1 MMYLGNQAVGL
12 NSFISKNIPIKWD
25 IVEYTPTSSS
35 GWQTAYHSL
44 GVTPDIFMVVPDTF
58 DKSITG
64 QSNPIM
70 IFGTN
75 GVDSSGKQRA
85 VFNYLNASNN
95 WDYTANI
102 LNIYCEKDNEKV
114 RFYTGSNLLLSTE
127 KKYYFIIIAFNG
139 GDT

>member
-1 MMYLGNQAVGL
+1 MMYLGDKAVGL

-44 GVTPDIFMVVPDTF
+44 GITPDIFMVVPDTF

-64 QSNPIM
+64 QANPVM

-85 VFNYLNASNN
+85 VLNYLNASNN

-102 LNIYCEKDNEKV
+102 VNIYCEKDNEKV
-114 RFYTGSNLLLSTE
+114 RFYTAGNLLSTE
-127 KKYYFIIIAFNG
+127 KKYYFIIIAFKG